1 LDIWKT
7 EKLCSQFY
15 HSADHV
21 YTDNDGQE
29 AQIPKHYAVLG
40 FQNAAKMITVEALQ
54 ERYPD
59 LFTDTDYQ
67 GVEQV
72 FMSPSS
78 GGFDATSDLTA
89 VVERA
94 VSKGVRYLQADI
106 DKLSFNEFL
115 QVCLLLLFVKRSIL
129 VRVIPVSS
137 FTAAVH

>member
-7 EKLCSQFY
+7 DKLYSQFY
-15 HSADHV
+15 HPADHV
-21 YTDNDGQE
+21 YIENDGQE

-89 VVERA
+89 V
-94 VSKGVRYLQADI
+94 
-106 DKLSFNEFL
+106 LSVQLAKESDTCRL
-115 QVCLLLLFVKRSIL
+115 ISI
-129 VRVIPVSS
+129 SS
-137 FTAAVH
+137 ASTNFCKYACCSCS